1 MLLILLFTLFAS
13 GVLLWLIRPHNKS
26 YAGWLSVLPPAVVAG
41 WLLAQVEPLAD
52 GIIYTQQVA
61 WIPSLNLEL
70 AFRLDGL
77 AILFGLIISVIG
89 AGIALYTH
97 YYLEDDPEQGR
108 FYAFLFAFMASM
120 LGLVWSDNVLSLFV
134 FWEGTSITSYLLIGF
149 KHKEEKSRKGANMA
163 LVITGFGGLFML
175 AGFVLLGQAAG
186 TYTISEILATPGLMN
201 AAVFPYALGLM
212 LLGAFTKSAQ
222 FPFHF
227 WLPGAMAA
235 PTPASAYLHSATMV
249 KAGIYLLARMHP
261 AFSESPIWY
270 WSLLTVGAIT
280 MTIGAIFALS
290 KSDLKGLLAY
300 ATVSQLGILVML
312 LALNSKE
319 AAVAVVVGITA
330 HALYKGPLFMVAGII
345 DHATH
350 TRNIH
355 RLAKLI
361 HTMPL
366 VSGVAI
372 LAALSMAGLPPFFGF
387 LAKETL
393 LESLFHEFQT
403 HGGVVPMIEIG
414 LTALAGA
421 FFVAYSLTLIWEPF
435 LRRQA
440 PENPAQMHHAPKLP
454 IILPALVLVAI
465 GFVVLFGLESWDPL
479 LFDPTSSAIMGSEV
493 ETHLALWHGITP
505 YLITSVIA
513 IVVGTLIFFARN
525 RIRAWLAGGQID
537 GAMIF
542 DMTISGIYA
551 TARAVTHFIQGRTLS
566 THVMVV
572 FLAAIAVLVYAAQF
586 MNWGEHLQPMASPI
600 RFIELVLVIASIIAA
615 YSTIRAR
622 SRLNGI
628 VSLGAVGIVVTMFFV
643 FFDAPDLAL
652 TQLLIEV
659 LTVVLLVLVFYR
671 YPFNPRQPFPKAIII
686 RNVIVAV
693 VIGVFGFVFVLIN
706 AQPFGW
712 ENISTY
718 YYEQSI
724 PGGHGG
730 NVVNVILVDF
740 RGFDTM
746 GEISVLGIAAVGAY
760 ALLRSTRLHI
770 RKESSAP
777 IAAES
782 APSTSGTA
790 DKVENEQAVEAPNY
804 ALHDTKG

>member
-1 MLLILLFTLFAS
+1 MLLLSLLFLILS
-13 GVLLWLIRPHNKS
+13 GTILWLIRPHNKA
-26 YAGWLSVLPPAVVAG
+26 YAGWLSTLPPAAIAVF
-41 WLLAQVEPLAD
+41 LLAQIGRLSTGDVYIENH
-52 GIIYTQQVA
+52 A

-77 AILFGLIISVIG
+77 AILFGLIITVIG

-97 YYLEDDPEQGR
+97 YYLDKDPEQGR

-120 LGLVWSDNVLSLFV
+120 LGLVWSNNVLALFV

-149 KHKEEKSRKGANMA
+149 KHKEEKSRKGATTA

-175 AGFVLLGQAAG
+175 AGLVLLGQAAG
-186 TYTISEILATPGLMN
+186 TYTISEILATPGLMETGI
-201 AAVFPYALGLM
+201 FPYALGFLI
-212 LLGAFTKSAQ
+212 LGAFTKSAQ

-249 KAGIYLLARMHP
+249 KAGVYLLARMHP

-270 WSLLTVGAIT
+270 WSLLIAGATT

-290 KSDLKGLLAY
+290 KSDLKGILAY

-312 LALNSKE
+312 LAFDTE
-319 AAVAVVVGITA
+319 AAAVAVVVGITA

-355 RLAKLI
+355 RLANLV

-393 LESLFHEFQT
+393 LESLFYELQT
-403 HGGVVPMIEIG
+403 RGGVVPMLEIG

-435 LRRQA
+435 LRRKA
-440 PENPAQMHHAPKLP
+440 PENPAHVHHAPIFP
-454 IILPALVLVAI
+454 IALPALVLVAI
-465 GFVVLFGLESWDPL
+465 GFLVLFGLDSWDPL
-479 LFDPTSSAIMGSEV
+479 LIDPTSSAIAGSEV
-493 ETHLALWHGITP
+493 HTHLALWHGFTP
-505 YLITSVIA
+505 YFITSMIA
-513 IVVGTLIFFARN
+513 ILMGTLIFFARN
-525 RIRAWLAGGQID
+525 HIRAWLAPSRVD

-542 DMTISGIYA
+542 ERTISGIYA
-551 TARAVTHFIQGRTLS
+551 TARVVTQFIQGRSLS
-566 THVMVV
+566 THVMII
-572 FLAAIAVLVYAAQF
+572 FLTSIAALLYASQY
-586 MNWGEHLQPMASPI
+586 MNWVDHLQPMEAPF
-600 RFIELVLVIASIIAA
+600 RVIELVLVIASIIAA
-615 YSTIRAR
+615 FATLLAKT
-622 SRLNGI
+622 RLNGI
-628 VSLGAVGIVVTMFFV
+628 VSLGVVGIVVTMFFV

-671 YPFNPRQPFPKAIII
+671 YPYSPRQPFPRLIII
-686 RNVIVAV
+686 RNLIVAIT
-693 VIGVFGFVFVLIN
+693 IGIFGFVFVLIN

-724 PGGHGG
+724 PGGHGA

-760 ALLRSTRLHI
+760 SLLRATRLRN
-770 RKESSAP
+770 RKESVAP
-777 IAAES
+777 EAGES
-782 APSTSGTA
+782 APPVLTA
-790 DKVENEQAVEAPNY
+790 ESKVENKQY
-804 ALHDTKG
+804 ALHGTEG

>member
-1 MLLILLFTLFAS
+1 MLLVLLLLLAVS
-13 GVLLWLIRPHNKS
+13 GTILWLIRPHNKT
-26 YAGWLSVLPPAVVAG
+26 YIGWLSVVPPSVVAAF
-41 WLLAQVEPLAD
+41 LIAQIGRLSTGDVYVEHH
-52 GIIYTQQVA
+52 A
-61 WIPSLNLEL
+61 WIPSLNVAL

-97 YYLEDDPEQGR
+97 YYLDKDPEQGR

-120 LGLVWSDNVLSLFV
+120 LGLVWADNVLALFV

-149 KHKEEKSRKGANMA
+149 KHKEEKSRKGANTA
-163 LVITGFGGLFML
+163 LVITSFGGLFML
-175 AGFVLLGQAAG
+175 AGFVLLAQTAG
-186 TYTISEILATPGLMN
+186 TYTISEILATPGLMET
-201 AAVFPYALGLM
+201 AVFPYALGLM
-212 LLGAFTKSAQ
+212 MLGAFTKSAQ

-249 KAGIYLLARMHP
+249 KAGVYLLARMHP

-270 WSLLTVGAIT
+270 WTLLTVGAIT

-312 LALNSKE
+312 LALSSEE
-319 AAVAVVVGITA
+319 AAIAVVVGITA

-355 RLAKLI
+355 RLAQLI

-366 VSGVAI
+366 VSWVAI

-393 LESLFHEFQT
+393 LESLFHELQV
-403 HGGVVPMIEIG
+403 HGGFIPMLEIG

-435 LRRQA
+435 LRRKA
-440 PENPAQMHHAPKLP
+440 PENPAHVHHAPGLP
-454 IILPALVLVAI
+454 ITLPALVLVGI
-465 GFVVLFGLESWDPL
+465 GLLVLFGLDSWDPL
-479 LFDPTSSAIMGSEV
+479 LIDPTSSAIAGSEIH
-493 ETHLALWHGITP
+493 THLALWHGLTP
-505 YLITSVIA
+505 YFITSMVA
-513 IVVGTLIFFARN
+513 IFTGVLIFFARN
-525 RIRAWLAGGQID
+525 PIRAGLADGKID
-537 GAMIF
+537 GAMLF
-542 DMTISGIYA
+542 EKTIGGVYA
-551 TARAVTHFIQGRTLS
+551 TARAVTQFIQGRSLS

-586 MNWGEHLQPMASPI
+586 MSWEEHLRPMESPI
-600 RFIELVLVIASIIAA
+600 RVVELVLVIASSIAA
-615 YSTIRAR
+615 YSALRAR

-628 VSLGAVGIVVTMFFV
+628 VSLGAVGIVVTMFFI

-671 YPFNPRQPFPKAIII
+671 YPFSPRQPFPRSIVI
-686 RNVIVAV
+686 RNLIVALT
-693 VIGVFGFVFVLIN
+693 IGVFGFVFVLIN

-718 YYEQSI
+718 YYEQSV

-746 GEISVLGIAAVGAY
+746 GEITVLGIAAVGAY
-760 ALLRSTRLHI
+760 ALLRASRL
-770 RKESSAP
+770 RARDEETPDESGASGVSA
-777 IAAES
+777 
-782 APSTSGTA
+782 TTTTA
-790 DKVENEQAVEAPNY
+790 DEVETNQY
-804 ALHDTKG
+804 ALHGTEG